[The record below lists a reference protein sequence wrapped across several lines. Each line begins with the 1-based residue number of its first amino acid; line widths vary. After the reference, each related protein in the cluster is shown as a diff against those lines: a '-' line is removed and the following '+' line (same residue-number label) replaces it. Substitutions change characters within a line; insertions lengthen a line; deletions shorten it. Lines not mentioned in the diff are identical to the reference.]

1 MSKLTQDELDEMIA
15 EEELYYEVSVKRK
28 SRKEKK
34 ARELQEK
41 RLRKL
46 KDME

>member
-34 ARELQEK
+34 VRELQEK